1 MSQEYKNTVLL
12 PATDFPMRAELPRRE
27 PQWVQR
33 WAEERR
39 YQQLE
44 AHTRDRP
51 LFVLHDG
58 PPYANGLIHM
68 GHAVNKV
75 LKDIVVRSRLLS
87 GYRAPFLPGWDCHGL
102 PIEIAVERLHGKV
115 GEKLDA
121 ALFRAACR
129 AYASEQIE
137 LQKRDFIRLG
147 VLGDWERP
155 YLTMDPRFEAE
166 MLRALAR
173 LFEKGLVRRGVKPV
187 YWCFDCGSALAEAE
201 IEYREKESPAIDVAF
216 PAARPAEFLERAGVN
231 AELAVAVPIWTT
243 TPWTLPGNQAVALA
257 PELDYELVETELP
270 DGRILGLWLVAPLVS
285 TALARYGARALRVL
299 ARLPGRALEGFRL
312 RHPYEEREVPLIL
325 GEHVSAEEG
334 TGAVHTAPG
343 HGEEDFQVGRRYGLT
358 VSCPLGGDGRFDPN
372 TPLVG
377 GLSLDAANRAII
389 ARLTE
394 LGRLLAHRPWHHSY
408 PHCWR
413 HRTPVAFRATPQWF
427 IAMETERIDLRAEAR
442 RAIQGVHWYPEWGQ
456 ARIEAMVANR
466 PDWCISR
473 QRTWGVPLAIFVE
486 RESGEP
492 HPRTPELL
500 RAVADRVEREGI
512 EAWHRLEPAELL
524 GAEASRYRKLGDV
537 LDVWLDSG
545 LTHHCVL
552 AADERL
558 ARPADLYLEGSDQHR
573 GWFQSSLLTSVAL
586 DGQAPYRAVLTHG
599 FVVDG
604 EGRKMSKSLGNVI
617 APQAV
622 VERYGA
628 DVLRL
633 WVASADYR
641 GEIHLSEEILTRAAD
656 VYRRIRNT
664 CRFLLGNLAGFVPRR
679 DLLPL
684 EELLPLD
691 RYAVHLA
698 WQTQQA
704 VMAAYADYDFPEV
717 VKRLQN
723 FCAVDMGAF
732 YLDAIKDRLYTM
744 RAESRGRRSA
754 QSAVYR
760 VLEAL
765 SRWMAPILCFT
776 ADEVWSHMP
785 DREHPSP
792 VFERWYEGL
801 AEMPPDAPFSAADF
815 ERLLAVRSETAKALE
830 ALRKAER
837 IGASLDAEIELY
849 LPEGWLRRWLPA
861 AAELRFPFLVSALSL
876 HPLKQR
882 PDEALSGE
890 CAGEA
895 YAFLVRPSGQPKCVR
910 CWHRRADVG
919 ADARHPKLCSRC
931 VENVEGPGE
940 DRRWF

>member
-1 MSQEYKNTVLL
+1 MSQDYKHTVLL
-12 PATDFPMRAELPRRE
+12 PATDFPMRGDLPRRE
-27 PQWVQR
+27 PEWLRRWDEGMLYQR
-33 WAEERR
+33 
-39 YQQLE
+39 LE
-44 AHTRDRP
+44 QHTRERP
-51 LFVLHDG
+51 VFVLHDG
-58 PPYANGLIHM
+58 PPYANGLIHI
-68 GHAVNKV
+68 GHAVNKI
-75 LKDIVVRSRLLS
+75 LKDVVTRSRLLS
-87 GYRAPFLPGWDCHGL
+87 GYRAPFVPGWDCHGL

-121 ALFRAACR
+121 PAFRAACR
-129 AYASEQIE
+129 AYAAEQIE
-137 LQKRDFIRLG
+137 VQKRDFVRLG
-147 VLGDWERP
+147 VLGDWQRP

-173 LFEKGLVRRGVKPV
+173 LFERGLVRRGVKPV

-216 PAARPAEFLERAGVN
+216 VAAEPAAFLARAG
-231 AELAVAVPIWTT
+231 ARTSLPMALPIWTT

-257 PELDYELVETELP
+257 PDLDYELVEAELP
-270 DGRILGLWLVAPLVS
+270 EGRVLALWLAQPLVGA
-285 TALARYGARALRVL
+285 ALARYRARQRASL
-299 ARLPGRALEGFRL
+299 ARVPGRALEGLSL
-312 RHPYEEREVPLIL
+312 RHPYEERVVPIVL

-343 HGEEDFQVGRRYGLT
+343 HGEEDFQVGQRYGLPVT
-358 VSCPLGGDGRFDPN
+358 CPLEGDGRFAPA

-377 GLSLDAANRAII
+377 GLAMAAANETII
-389 ARLTE
+389 ARLAE
-394 LGRLLAHRPWHHSY
+394 LGNLLARAPWRHSY

-427 IAMETERIDLRAEAR
+427 IAMEGGVSLRREALE
-442 RAIQGVHWYPEWGQ
+442 AIRKVRWYPDWGQ

-473 QRTWGVPLAIFVE
+473 QRTWGVPLALFVE

-492 HPRTPELL
+492 HPATARWL
-500 RAVADRVEREGI
+500 REVAARVEHEGI
-512 EAWHRLEPAELL
+512 EAWHRLDPAELL
-524 GAEASRYRKLGDV
+524 GAEAARYRKLEDV

-552 AADERL
+552 AADGRL
-558 ARPADLYLEGSDQHR
+558 RRPADLYLEGSDQHR

-664 CRFLLGNLAGFVPRR
+664 CRFLLGNLAGFEPER

-684 EELLPLD
+684 AELLPLD
-691 RYAVHLA
+691 RYAVHLG
-698 WQTQQA
+698 WRTQTA
-704 VMAAYADYDFPEV
+704 VTTAYAEYDFPEA

-732 YLDAIKDRLYTM
+732 YLDTIKDRLYTM
-744 RAESRGRRSA
+744 PAASRGRRSA
-754 QSAVYR
+754 QSAVFHL
-760 VLEAL
+760 LEGL
-765 SRWMAPILCFT
+765 VRWMAPVLCFT

-785 DREHPSP
+785 GRKHPSP
-792 VFERWYEGL
+792 IFERWHEEL
-801 AEMPPDAPFSAADF
+801 AEMSGAGFGPADF
-815 ERLLAVRSETAKALE
+815 EALLGVRGEVAKALE
-830 ALRKAER
+830 ALRKEER
-837 IGASLDAEIELY
+837 IGAGLDAEVRLF
-849 LPEGWLRRWLPA
+849 LPEPWLSRWRPA
-861 AAELRFPFLVSALSL
+861 EAELRFPFLVSEVALA
-876 HPLKQR
+876 PFAER
-882 PDEALSGE
+882 PEEAT
-890 CAGEA
+890 AGEWNGSPF
-895 YAFLVRPSGQPKCVR
+895 AFLVRPSAHPKCVR
-910 CWHRRADVG
+910 CWHRRPDIG
-919 ADARHPKLCSRC
+919 ADPRHPALCLRC

-940 DRRWF
+940 LRRWF

>member
-1 MSQEYKNTVLL
+1 MSQDYKHTVLL
-12 PATDFPMRAELPRRE
+12 PATDFPMRGDLPRRE
-27 PQWVQR
+27 PEWLRRWQQEDRQR
-33 WAEERR
+33 R
-39 YQQLE
+39 LE
-44 AHTRDRP
+44 QHTRNRP

-58 PPYANGLIHM
+58 PPYANGLIHI

-75 LKDIVVRSRLLS
+75 LKDIVVRSRLLA
-87 GYRAPFLPGWDCHGL
+87 GYRAPFVPGWDCHGL
-102 PIEIAVERLHGKV
+102 PIEIAVERIHGKV

-121 ALFRAACR
+121 AAFRAACR
-129 AYASEQIE
+129 AYAAEQIE

-147 VLGDWERP
+147 VLGDWDRP

-173 LFEKGLVRRGVKPV
+173 LFERGLVRRGVKPV

-201 IEYREKESPAIDVAF
+201 IEYREKQSPAIDVAF
-216 PAARPAEFLERAGVN
+216 LAAAPREFLARA
-231 AELAVAVPIWTT
+231 ALDSDLPCAVPIWTT

-257 PELDYELVETELP
+257 PDLDYELVRAEFA
-270 DGRILGLWLVAPLVS
+270 DGRILGLLLAAPLVAS
-285 TALARYGARALRVL
+285 ALARYGAQLRSTL
-299 ARLPGRALEGFRL
+299 ARCPGRVFEGLRL
-312 RHPYEEREVPLIL
+312 RHPYEEREVPIVL

-343 HGEEDFQVGRRYGLT
+343 HGEEDFQVGERYGLP
-358 VSCPLGGDGRFDPN
+358 VSCPLEGDGRFAPG

-377 GLSLDAANRAII
+377 GLSMAEANEAII
-389 ARLTE
+389 ARLAERGT
-394 LGRLLAHRPWHHSY
+394 LLARQLWHHSY

-413 HRTPVAFRATPQWF
+413 HRSPVAFRATPQWF
-427 IAMETERIDLRAEAR
+427 IAMESAAGSLRAQALDAIR
-442 RAIQGVHWYPEWGQ
+442 RVRWYPDWGQ

-473 QRTWGVPLAIFVE
+473 QRTWGVPLALFVE

-492 HPRTPELL
+492 HPATPDLL
-500 RAVADRVEREGI
+500 RAVARRVEEEGI
-512 EAWHRLEPAELL
+512 EAWHRLDPAELL
-524 GAEASRYRKLGDV
+524 GADAANYRKLDDV

-552 AADERL
+552 AADARL
-558 ARPADLYLEGSDQHR
+558 SRPADLYLEGSDQHR

-586 DGQAPYRAVLTHG
+586 DGQSPYRAVLTHG

-604 EGRKMSKSLGNVI
+604 DGRKMSKSLGNVI

-664 CRFLLGNLAGFVPRR
+664 CRFLLGNLAGFVPQR

-684 EELLPLD
+684 AALLPLD

-704 VMAAYADYDFPEV
+704 VTAAYAEHDFPEV

-723 FCAVDMGAF
+723 FCAVDLGAF

-744 RAESRGRRSA
+744 RADSRGRRSA
-754 QSAVYR
+754 QSAVYHL
-760 VLEAL
+760 LEAL
-765 SRWMAPILCFT
+765 VRWMAPVLCFT
-776 ADEVWSHMP
+776 AEEVWSHMP
-785 DREHPSP
+785 ARPHPSP
-792 VFERWYEGL
+792 IYECWYTEL
-801 AEMPPDAPFSAADF
+801 AEMPQQAPFAAEDF
-815 ERLLAVRSETAKALE
+815 ESLLAVRGEAAKVLE
-830 ALRKAER
+830 ALRKSER
-837 IGASLDAEIELY
+837 IGAGLDAEILLF
-849 LPEGWLRRWLPA
+849 LPEGWLARWLPA
-861 AAELRFPFLVSALSL
+861 AHELRFPFLVSEVRLAPYGERPGAATEG
-876 HPLKQR
+876 HWREQR
-882 PDEALSGE
+882 
-890 CAGEA
+890 
-895 YAFLVRPSGQPKCVR
+895 YAFVVRPSEHPRCVR
-910 CWHRRADVG
+910 CWHRRPEVG
-919 ADARHPKLCSRC
+919 ADARHPALCLRC